1 MTVTR
6 NCDADANP
14 IRAYVRVHRNGRT
27 LDFCAHH
34 YGVHAPALVR
44 GGWDIVDDARS
55 ELNENNLKDAPRR
68 SVSEALNI
76 LASE

>member
-6 NCDADANP
+6 NCDADATP
-14 IRAYVRVHRNGRT
+14 IRAYIRVHRNGRT

-34 YGVHAPALVR
+34 YGVHAAALTR

-55 ELNENNLKDAPRR
+55 ELNEDEGKDTPRG

>member
-6 NCDADANP
+6 SCDADANP
-14 IRAYVRVHRNGRT
+14 IRAYVRVHRNGRA

-44 GGWDIVDDARS
+44 GGWDIVDDARG
-55 ELNENNLKDAPRR
+55 ELNEDKLKDAPRN